1 MYYRWI
7 KTKIMHAFVFL
18 LWSRLF
24 NFVLITILNKL
35 FKSYFITVFNF
46 ARWKALKE
54 PHVASRE
61 AVEESY

>member
-1 MYYRWI
+1 
-7 KTKIMHAFVFL
+7 MHAFVFL

-46 ARWKALKE
+46 ARWNALKE
-54 PHVASRE
+54 PRVASRE
-61 AVEESY
+61 AMGESY